1 MSLKLARIHWTV
13 HYHNIDEEPDYIIIT
28 VETNSRSEKRD
39 YRLDDREV
47 WIKQYYDVEVFPGMQ
62 YWVTLHSVNDNGTH
76 TSDVEFFETAP
87 DSKLLYEYIANE
99 FEFFPFLFPH
109 LSQSHL

>member
-1 MSLKLARIHWTV
+1 MSLKLARIQWTV
-13 HYHNIDEEPDYIIIT
+13 HYHNTDEEPDYIIIT

-47 WIKQYYDVEVFPGMQ
+47 WMKGYYDVEVVPGME

-76 TSDVEFFETAP
+76 TSDVAFFETES
-87 DSKLLYEYIANE
+87 DSKLFYEYLASG
-99 FEFFPFLFPH
+99 FEFSLFLFPP
-109 LSQSHL
+109 LS

>member
-1 MSLKLARIHWTV
+1 MSLQLARIQWTV
-13 HYHNIDEEPDYIIIT
+13 DYHNPDEEPDYIVIT

-39 YRLDDREV
+39 YRLEDRDV
-47 WIKQYYDVEVFPGMQ
+47 WMKRYYDVEVAPGMQ

-87 DSKLLYEYIANE
+87 NSELLYEYVASG
-99 FEFFPFLFPH
+99 FEFSHFLFPP
-109 LSQSHL
+109 LSQPHL